1 MATSDLA
8 TSGGFER
15 GRYFSRAWSLL
26 TREKGWWK
34 PVAVCAAA
42 DLVPVAGPLGV
53 LGYRLEWA
61 RLVAWGADVSPKRH
75 GVRVGSCISS
85 GWRGFLVLLVWS
97 LVMGVIGGVCGA
109 LPLIGG
115 LLGTLWTICCL
126 YLGMVVSVAELRA
139 TIYQKAGA
147 GFSWKNLVELGRRD
161 PSGLLSI
168 LGWEMLCY
176 LVIALVGG
184 IVLSVTALGA
194 APRIISL
201 ASELGYYNGG
211 LYGFDYGYGSPYGGS
226 EYYVAQLAMEL
237 FFYVIAAFGPTLIVL
252 GLIALVLRNGISMV
266 VYAALGLWIRQ
277 FDVANWGRSEEPLPS
292 TAFAGEK
299 VTDAAAP
306 VAPATVADAPAE
318 APVRPA
324 APAAESTTPV
334 TEPEPAAVEPTA
346 PGVEPE
352 PVAVEPTPVAASAES
367 EAPAASEPEYAP
379 DGSEVIGVELVAKA
393 APEQDEPAGEG
404 PADEE
409 SDAPAQE

>member
-53 LGYRLEWA
+53 LGYKLEWG

-115 LLGTLWTICCL
+115 LLSTLWTICCL
-126 YLGMVVSVAELRA
+126 YLGMVVSVATLRA

-176 LVIALVGG
+176 LVIALVSG

-194 APRIISL
+194 MPRIISL
-201 ASELGYYNGG
+201 ASELGYYNSG
-211 LYGFDYGYGSPYGGS
+211 LSPYGDL
-226 EYYVAQLAMEL
+226 EYYVTQLAMEL

-324 APAAESTTPV
+324 EPVAPAAEPV
-334 TEPEPAAVEPTA
+334 APVAEPEPAAVEPTPVA
-346 PGVEPE
+346 VEPE
-352 PVAVEPTPVAASAES
+352 PVAAPAEPE
-367 EAPAASEPEYAP
+367 EPAASEPEYAP
-379 DGSEVIGVELVAKA
+379 DGSEVIGVEPIAKA
-393 APEQDEPAGEG
+393 ASEQNEPAGEEST
-404 PADEE
+404 DEE

>member
-53 LGYRLEWA
+53 LGYKLEWA

-115 LLGTLWTICCL
+115 LLSTLWTICCL
-126 YLGMVVSVAELRA
+126 YLGMVVSVATLRA

-176 LVIALVGG
+176 LVIALVSG

-194 APRIISL
+194 MPRIISL
-201 ASELGYYNGG
+201 TSELGYYNSG
-211 LYGFDYGYGSPYGGS
+211 LSPYGGS

-352 PVAVEPTPVAASAES
+352 PAAVEPAPVAAPAES
-367 EAPAASEPEYAP
+367 AAPAASEPEYAP

>member
-53 LGYRLEWA
+53 LGYKLEWA

-115 LLGTLWTICCL
+115 LLSTLWTICCL
-126 YLGMVVSVAELRA
+126 YLGMVVSVATLRA

-176 LVIALVGG
+176 LVIALVSG

-194 APRIISL
+194 MPRIISL
-201 ASELGYYNGG
+201 ASELGYYNSG
-211 LYGFDYGYGSPYGGS
+211 LSPYGDL
-226 EYYVAQLAMEL
+226 EYYVTQLAMEL

-299 VTDAAAP
+299 VTDAAPP

-318 APVRPA
+318 APVRPTEPA
-324 APAAESTTPV
+324 APVA
-334 TEPEPAAVEPTA
+334 EPEPAAVEPEPAAA
-346 PGVEPE
+346 PAEPE
-352 PVAVEPTPVAASAES
+352 EPT
-367 EAPAASEPEYAP
+367 ASEPEYAP
-379 DGSEVIGVELVAKA
+379 DGSEVIGVEPIAKA
-393 APEQDEPAGEG
+393 ASEQNEPAGEG

>member
-53 LGYRLEWA
+53 LGYKLEWA

-97 LVMGVIGGVCGA
+97 LIMGVIGGVCGA

-115 LLGTLWTICCL
+115 LLSTLWTICCL
-126 YLGMVVSVAELRA
+126 YLGMVVSVAALRA

-176 LVIALVGG
+176 LVIALVSG

-194 APRIISL
+194 MPRIISL
-201 ASELGYYNGG
+201 ASELGYYNSG
-211 LYGFDYGYGSPYGGS
+211 LSPYGDL
-226 EYYVAQLAMEL
+226 EYYVTQLAMEL

-252 GLIALVLRNGISMV
+252 GLVALVLRNGISMV

-299 VTDAAAP
+299 VTDAAPP

-324 APAAESTTPV
+324 EPAAPV
-334 TEPEPAAVEPTA
+334 AEPEPAAVESA
-346 PGVEPE
+346 
-352 PVAVEPTPVAASAES
+352 PVAAPAES
-367 EAPAASEPEYAP
+367 AAPAASEPEYAP

>member
-53 LGYRLEWA
+53 LGYKLEWA

-115 LLGTLWTICCL
+115 LLSTLWTICCL
-126 YLGMVVSVAELRA
+126 YLGMVVSVATLRA

-176 LVIALVGG
+176 LVIALVSG

-194 APRIISL
+194 MPRIISL
-201 ASELGYYNGG
+201 ASELGYYNSG
-211 LYGFDYGYGSPYGGS
+211 LSPYGDL
-226 EYYVAQLAMEL
+226 EYYVTQLAMEL

-252 GLIALVLRNGISMV
+252 ALIALVLRNGISMV

-299 VTDAAAP
+299 VTDAAPP

-324 APAAESTTPV
+324 EPAAPV
-334 TEPEPAAVEPTA
+334 AEPEPAAVEPEPAAA
-346 PGVEPE
+346 PAEPEE
-352 PVAVEPTPVAASAES
+352 PVAP
-367 EAPAASEPEYAP
+367 EPEYAP
-379 DGSEVIGVELVAKA
+379 DGSEVIGVEPIAKA
-393 APEQDEPAGEG
+393 ASEQNEPAGEG

>member
-8 TSGGFER
+8 TSDGFER

-53 LGYRLEWA
+53 FGYRLEWA

-126 YLGMVVSVAELRA
+126 YLGMVVSAAELRA

-147 GFSWKNLVELGRRD
+147 GCSWKNLVELGRRD

-176 LVIALVGG
+176 LVLSLVGG

-201 ASELGYYNGG
+201 ASELGYYNSG

-237 FFYVIAAFGPTLIVL
+237 FFYVIAAFGPTLIIL

-292 TAFAGEK
+292 TAFAGAK
-299 VTDAAAP
+299 VTDAAVP
-306 VAPATVADAPAE
+306 VAPATVVDAPAE

-324 APAAESTTPV
+324 APAAEPTAPGM
-334 TEPEPAAVEPTA
+334 EPEPAAVESA
-346 PGVEPE
+346 
-352 PVAVEPTPVAASAES
+352 PVAAPAES
-367 EAPAASEPEYAP
+367 AAPAASEPEYAP

>member
-53 LGYRLEWA
+53 LGYKLEWA

-115 LLGTLWTICCL
+115 LLSTLWTICCL
-126 YLGMVVSVAELRA
+126 YLGMVVSVATLRA

-176 LVIALVGG
+176 LVIALVSG

-194 APRIISL
+194 MPRIISL
-201 ASELGYYNGG
+201 ASELGYYNSG
-211 LYGFDYGYGSPYGGS
+211 LSPYGDL
-226 EYYVAQLAMEL
+226 EYYVTQLAMEL

-252 GLIALVLRNGISMV
+252 ALIALVLRNGISMV

-306 VAPATVADAPAE
+306 VAPMTVADASAE

-324 APAAESTTPV
+324 EPVAPAAEPAAPV
-334 TEPEPAAVEPTA
+334 AEPEPAAVEPVA
-346 PGVEPE
+346 P
-352 PVAVEPTPVAASAES
+352 AASE
-367 EAPAASEPEYAP
+367 EPAASEPEYAP
-379 DGSEVIGVELVAKA
+379 DGSEVIGVEPIAKA
-393 APEQDEPAGEG
+393 APEQNEPAGEG

>member
-53 LGYRLEWA
+53 LGYKLEWA

-115 LLGTLWTICCL
+115 LLSTLWTICCL
-126 YLGMVVSVAELRA
+126 YLGMVVSVATLRA

-176 LVIALVGG
+176 LVIALVSG

-194 APRIISL
+194 MPRIISL
-201 ASELGYYNGG
+201 ASELGYYNSG
-211 LYGFDYGYGSPYGGS
+211 LSPYGDL
-226 EYYVAQLAMEL
+226 EYYVTQLAMEL

-318 APVRPA
+318 APVRPVEPV
-324 APAAESTTPV
+324 APVA
-334 TEPEPAAVEPTA
+334 EPEPAAVEPTPAAA
-346 PGVEPE
+346 PAEPE
-352 PVAVEPTPVAASAES
+352 E
-367 EAPAASEPEYAP
+367 PAASEPEYAP
-379 DGSEVIGVELVAKA
+379 DGSEVIGVEPIAKA
-393 APEQDEPAGEG
+393 ASEQNEPAGEG

>member
-53 LGYRLEWA
+53 LGYKLEWA

-115 LLGTLWTICCL
+115 LLSTLWTICCL
-126 YLGMVVSVAELRA
+126 YLGMVVSVATLRA

-176 LVIALVGG
+176 LVIALVSG

-194 APRIISL
+194 MPRIISL
-201 ASELGYYNGG
+201 ASELGYYNSG
-211 LYGFDYGYGSPYGGS
+211 LSPYGDL
-226 EYYVAQLAMEL
+226 EYYVTQLAMEL

-324 APAAESTTPV
+324 APAAE
-334 TEPEPAAVEPTA
+334 PTA

-352 PVAVEPTPVAASAES
+352 PVAVESTPVAASAES
-367 EAPAASEPEYAP
+367 EAPAASKPEYAP

>member
-8 TSGGFER
+8 NSGGFER

-53 LGYRLEWA
+53 LGYKLEWA

-75 GVRVGSCISS
+75 GVRAGSCISS
-85 GWRGFLVLLVWS
+85 GWRGFLVLLVWG
-97 LVMGVIGGVCGA
+97 LVMSVIGGVCGA

-126 YLGMVVSVAELRA
+126 YLGMVVSVATLRA

-161 PSGLLSI
+161 PSGLFSI

-176 LVIALVGG
+176 LVIALVSG

-194 APRIISL
+194 MPRIISL
-201 ASELGYYNGG
+201 ASELGYYNSG
-211 LYGFDYGYGSPYGGS
+211 LSPYGDL
-226 EYYVAQLAMEL
+226 EYYVTQLAMEL

-252 GLIALVLRNGISMV
+252 ALIALVLRNGISMV

-299 VTDAAAP
+299 VTDAAPP

-324 APAAESTTPV
+324 EPAVPV
-334 TEPEPAAVEPTA
+334 AEPEPAAVEPEPAAA
-346 PGVEPE
+346 PAEPE
-352 PVAVEPTPVAASAES
+352 EPT
-367 EAPAASEPEYAP
+367 ASEPEYAP
-379 DGSEVIGVELVAKA
+379 DGSEVIGVEPIAKA
-393 APEQDEPAGEG
+393 ASEQNEPAGEG

>member
-8 TSGGFER
+8 NSGGFER

-53 LGYRLEWA
+53 LGYKLEWA

-75 GVRVGSCISS
+75 GVRAGSCISS
-85 GWRGFLVLLVWS
+85 GWRGFLVLLVWG
-97 LVMGVIGGVCGA
+97 LVMSVIGGVCGA

-115 LLGTLWTICCL
+115 LLSTLWTICCL

-201 ASELGYYNGG
+201 ASELGYYNSG

-226 EYYVAQLAMEL
+226 EYYVTQLAMEL

-299 VTDAAAP
+299 VTDAAVP
-306 VAPATVADAPAE
+306 VAPATVVDAPAE

-324 APAAESTTPV
+324 APAAE
-334 TEPEPAAVEPTA
+334 PTA

-352 PVAVEPTPVAASAES
+352 PAAVVEPEPAAVEPAPVAAPAES
-367 EAPAASEPEYAP
+367 AAPAASEPEYAP

>member
-8 TSGGFER
+8 TSGGCER

-53 LGYRLEWA
+53 LGYKLEWA

-115 LLGTLWTICCL
+115 LLSTLWTICCL
-126 YLGMVVSVAELRA
+126 YLGMVVSVATLRA

-176 LVIALVGG
+176 LVIALVSG

-194 APRIISL
+194 MPRIISL
-201 ASELGYYNGG
+201 TSELGYYNSG
-211 LYGFDYGYGSPYGGS
+211 LSPYGDL
-226 EYYVAQLAMEL
+226 EYYVTQLAMEL

-299 VTDAAAP
+299 VTDAAPP

-318 APVRPA
+318 APVRPTEPA
-324 APAAESTTPV
+324 APVA
-334 TEPEPAAVEPTA
+334 EPEPAAVEPTPVA
-346 PGVEPE
+346 VEPE
-352 PVAVEPTPVAASAES
+352 PVAAPAEPVA
-367 EAPAASEPEYAP
+367 PEPEYAP
-379 DGSEVIGVELVAKA
+379 DGSEVIGVEPIAKA
-393 APEQDEPAGEG
+393 ASEQNEPAGEG

>member
-53 LGYRLEWA
+53 LGYKLEWA

-115 LLGTLWTICCL
+115 LLSTLWTICCL
-126 YLGMVVSVAELRA
+126 YLGMVVSVATLRA

-176 LVIALVGG
+176 LVIALVSG

-194 APRIISL
+194 MPRIISL
-201 ASELGYYNGG
+201 ASELGYYNSG
-211 LYGFDYGYGSPYGGS
+211 LSPYGDL
-226 EYYVAQLAMEL
+226 EYYVTQLAMEL

-324 APAAESTTPV
+324 APAAE
-334 TEPEPAAVEPTA
+334 PTA

-367 EAPAASEPEYAP
+367 AAPAASEPEYAP

-393 APEQDEPAGEG
+393 APVQDKPAGEG

>member
-75 GVRVGSCISS
+75 GVRAGSCISS
-85 GWRGFLVLLVWS
+85 GWRGFLVLLVWG

-126 YLGMVVSVAELRA
+126 YLGMVVSVAALRA

-161 PSGLLSI
+161 PSGLLGI

-201 ASELGYYNGG
+201 ASELGYYNSG

-226 EYYVAQLAMEL
+226 EYYVTQLAMEL

-318 APVRPA
+318 VPVRPA
-324 APAAESTTPV
+324 APAA
-334 TEPEPAAVEPTA
+334 EPTA

-352 PVAVEPTPVAASAES
+352 PVAVEPEPAAVEPAPVAAPAES
-367 EAPAASEPEYAP
+367 AAPAASEPEYAP

>member
-53 LGYRLEWA
+53 LGYKLEWA

-115 LLGTLWTICCL
+115 LLSTLWTICCL
-126 YLGMVVSVAELRA
+126 YLGMVVSVATLRA

-176 LVIALVGG
+176 LVIALVSG

-194 APRIISL
+194 MPRIISL
-201 ASELGYYNGG
+201 TSELGYYNSG
-211 LYGFDYGYGSPYGGS
+211 LSPYGDL
-226 EYYVAQLAMEL
+226 EYYVTQLAMEL

-252 GLIALVLRNGISMV
+252 ALIALVLRNGISMV

-299 VTDAAAP
+299 VTDAAPP

-318 APVRPA
+318 APVRPTEPA
-324 APAAESTTPV
+324 APVA
-334 TEPEPAAVEPTA
+334 EPEPAAVEPTPVA
-346 PGVEPE
+346 VEPE
-352 PVAVEPTPVAASAES
+352 PVAAPAEPEEPT
-367 EAPAASEPEYAP
+367 ASEPEYAP
-379 DGSEVIGVELVAKA
+379 DGSEVIGVEPIAKA
-393 APEQDEPAGEG
+393 ASEQNEPAGEG

>member
-126 YLGMVVSVAELRA
+126 YLGMVVSVAALRA

-161 PSGLLSI
+161 PSGLLGI

-184 IVLSVTALGA
+184 IVLSVTALSA

-211 LYGFDYGYGSPYGGS
+211 LYGYSYGYGSPYGGS
-226 EYYVAQLAMEL
+226 EYYVAQEL

-306 VAPATVADAPAE
+306 VAPATVAGAPAE
-318 APVRPA
+318 EPVRPA
-324 APAAESTTPV
+324 APAAEPTAPGV
-334 TEPEPAAVEPTA
+334 KPEPAAEPTT

-367 EAPAASEPEYAP
+367 AAPAASEPEYAP
-379 DGSEVIGVELVAKA
+379 DGSEVIGVEPIAKA

-404 PADEE
+404 AADEE

>member
-201 ASELGYYNGG
+201 ASELGYYNSG

-318 APVRPA
+318 VPVRPA
-324 APAAESTTPV
+324 APAA
-334 TEPEPAAVEPTA
+334 EPTA

-352 PVAVEPTPVAASAES
+352 PVAVEPEPAAVEPAPVAAPAES
-367 EAPAASEPEYAP
+367 AAPAASEPEYAP

>member
-53 LGYRLEWA
+53 LGYKLEWA

-115 LLGTLWTICCL
+115 LLSTLWTICCL
-126 YLGMVVSVAELRA
+126 YLGMVVSVATLRA
-139 TIYQKAGA
+139 TVYQKAGA

-176 LVIALVGG
+176 LVIALVSG

-194 APRIISL
+194 MPRIISL
-201 ASELGYYNGG
+201 ASELGYYNSG
-211 LYGFDYGYGSPYGGS
+211 LSPYGDL
-226 EYYVAQLAMEL
+226 EYYVTQLAMEL

-299 VTDAAAP
+299 VTDAAPP

-318 APVRPA
+318 APVRPTEPA
-324 APAAESTTPV
+324 APVA
-334 TEPEPAAVEPTA
+334 EPEPAA
-346 PGVEPE
+346 VEPE
-352 PVAVEPTPVAASAES
+352 PVAVEPEPAAVESAPVAAPAEP
-367 EAPAASEPEYAP
+367 EEPAASEPEYAP
-379 DGSEVIGVELVAKA
+379 DGSEVIGVEPIAKA
-393 APEQDEPAGEG
+393 ASEQNEPAGEG

>member
-85 GWRGFLVLLVWS
+85 GWRGFLVLLVWN

-126 YLGMVVSVAELRA
+126 YLGMVVSVAALRA

-147 GFSWKNLVELGRRD
+147 GFS
-161 PSGLLSI
+161 
-168 LGWEMLCY
+168 
-176 LVIALVGG
+176 
-184 IVLSVTALGA
+184 
-194 APRIISL
+194 
-201 ASELGYYNGG
+201 
-211 LYGFDYGYGSPYGGS
+211 
-226 EYYVAQLAMEL
+226 
-237 FFYVIAAFGPTLIVL
+237 
-252 GLIALVLRNGISMV
+252 
-266 VYAALGLWIRQ
+266 
-277 FDVANWGRSEEPLPS
+277 
-292 TAFAGEK
+292 
-299 VTDAAAP
+299 
-306 VAPATVADAPAE
+306 
-318 APVRPA
+318 
-324 APAAESTTPV
+324 
-334 TEPEPAAVEPTA
+334 
-346 PGVEPE
+346 
-352 PVAVEPTPVAASAES
+352 
-367 EAPAASEPEYAP
+367 
-379 DGSEVIGVELVAKA
+379 
-393 APEQDEPAGEG
+393 
-404 PADEE
+404 
-409 SDAPAQE
+409 

>member
-53 LGYRLEWA
+53 LGYKLEWA

-115 LLGTLWTICCL
+115 LLSTLWTICCL
-126 YLGMVVSVAELRA
+126 YLGMVVSVATLRA

-176 LVIALVGG
+176 LVIALVSG

-194 APRIISL
+194 MPRIISL
-201 ASELGYYNGG
+201 TSELGYYNSG
-211 LYGFDYGYGSPYGGS
+211 LSPYGDL
-226 EYYVAQLAMEL
+226 EYYVTQLAMEL

-299 VTDAAAP
+299 VTDAAPP

-318 APVRPA
+318 APVRP
-324 APAAESTTPV
+324 
-334 TEPEPAAVEPTA
+334 TEPEPAAVEPTPVA
-346 PGVEPE
+346 VEPE
-352 PVAVEPTPVAASAES
+352 PVAAPAEPE
-367 EAPAASEPEYAP
+367 EPAASEPEYAP
-379 DGSEVIGVELVAKA
+379 DGSEVIGVEPIAKA
-393 APEQDEPAGEG
+393 ASEQNEPAGEG

>member
-53 LGYRLEWA
+53 LGYKLEWA

-115 LLGTLWTICCL
+115 LLSTLWTICCL
-126 YLGMVVSVAELRA
+126 YLGMVVSVATLRA

-176 LVIALVGG
+176 LVIALVSG

-194 APRIISL
+194 MPRIISL
-201 ASELGYYNGG
+201 ASELGYYNSG
-211 LYGFDYGYGSPYGGS
+211 LSPYGDL

-352 PVAVEPTPVAASAES
+352 PAAVEPAPVAAPAES
-367 EAPAASEPEYAP
+367 AAPAASEPEYAP

-393 APEQDEPAGEG
+393 APVQDKPAGEG

>member
-1 MATSDLA
+1 MTTSDLA

-53 LGYRLEWA
+53 LGYKLEWA

-85 GWRGFLVLLVWS
+85 GWRGFLVLLVWG
-97 LVMGVIGGVCGA
+97 LVMSVIGGVCGA

-115 LLGTLWTICCL
+115 LLSTLWTICCL
-126 YLGMVVSVAELRA
+126 YLGMVVSVATLRA

-168 LGWEMLCY
+168 VGWEMLCY
-176 LVIALVGG
+176 LVIALVSG

-194 APRIISL
+194 MPRIISL
-201 ASELGYYNGG
+201 ASELDYYNSG
-211 LYGFDYGYGSPYGGS
+211 LYGYDYGSLYGGS
-226 EYYVAQLAMEL
+226 EYYVTQLAMEL

-324 APAAESTTPV
+324 EPAAPV
-334 TEPEPAAVEPTA
+334 VEPEPAA
-346 PGVEPE
+346 VEPE
-352 PVAVEPTPVAASAES
+352 PVAVEPTPVAVEPTPVAAPAEP
-367 EAPAASEPEYAP
+367 EEPAASEPEYAP
-379 DGSEVIGVELVAKA
+379 DGSEVIGVESVAKA
-393 APEQDEPAGEG
+393 APKQNEPAGEG
-404 PADEE
+404 PSDEE

>member
-53 LGYRLEWA
+53 LGYKLEWA

-115 LLGTLWTICCL
+115 LLSTLWTICCL
-126 YLGMVVSVAELRA
+126 YLGMVVSVATLRA

-176 LVIALVGG
+176 LVIALVSG

-194 APRIISL
+194 MPRIISL
-201 ASELGYYNGG
+201 ASELGYYNSG
-211 LYGFDYGYGSPYGGS
+211 LSPYGDL
-226 EYYVAQLAMEL
+226 EYYVTQLAMEL

-252 GLIALVLRNGISMV
+252 ALIALVLRNGISMV

-299 VTDAAAP
+299 VTDAAPP

-324 APAAESTTPV
+324 EPVAPVA
-334 TEPEPAAVEPTA
+334 EPEPVAVGPA
-346 PGVEPE
+346 PVAVEPE
-352 PVAVEPTPVAASAES
+352 PVAAPAEPE
-367 EAPAASEPEYAP
+367 EPAASEPEYAP
-379 DGSEVIGVELVAKA
+379 DGSEVIGVEPIAKA
-393 APEQDEPAGEG
+393 APEQNEPTGERS
-404 PADEE
+404 ADEE

>member
-53 LGYRLEWA
+53 LGYKLEWA

-115 LLGTLWTICCL
+115 LLSTLWTICCL
-126 YLGMVVSVAELRA
+126 YLGMVVSVATLRA

-161 PSGLLSI
+161 PSGLFSI

-176 LVIALVGG
+176 LVIALVSG

-194 APRIISL
+194 MPRIISL
-201 ASELGYYNGG
+201 ASELGYYNSG
-211 LYGFDYGYGSPYGGS
+211 LSPYGDL
-226 EYYVAQLAMEL
+226 EYYVTQLAMEL

-252 GLIALVLRNGISMV
+252 ALIALVLRNGISMV

-299 VTDAAAP
+299 VTDAAPP
-306 VAPATVADAPAE
+306 VVPATVADAPAE

-324 APAAESTTPV
+324 EPAVPV
-334 TEPEPAAVEPTA
+334 AEPEPAAVEPEPAAA
-346 PGVEPE
+346 PAEPE
-352 PVAVEPTPVAASAES
+352 EPT
-367 EAPAASEPEYAP
+367 ASEPEYAP
-379 DGSEVIGVELVAKA
+379 DGSEVIGVEPIAKA
-393 APEQDEPAGEG
+393 ASEQNEPAGEG

>member
-184 IVLSVTALGA
+184 IVLSVTALSA

-211 LYGFDYGYGSPYGGS
+211 LYGYDYGYGSPYGGS

-306 VAPATVADAPAE
+306 VAPATVVDAPAE

-324 APAAESTTPV
+324 APAAE
-334 TEPEPAAVEPTA
+334 PTA

-352 PVAVEPTPVAASAES
+352 PAAVEPEPAAVEPAPVAAPAES
-367 EAPAASEPEYAP
+367 AAPAASEPEYAP

-409 SDAPAQE
+409 SDAPAHE

>member
-53 LGYRLEWA
+53 LGYKLEWA

-115 LLGTLWTICCL
+115 LLSTLWTICCL
-126 YLGMVVSVAELRA
+126 YLGMVVSVATLRA

-161 PSGLLSI
+161 PSGLFSI

-176 LVIALVGG
+176 LVIALVSG

-194 APRIISL
+194 MPRIISL
-201 ASELGYYNGG
+201 ASELGYYNSG
-211 LYGFDYGYGSPYGGS
+211 LSPYGDL
-226 EYYVAQLAMEL
+226 EYYVTQLAMEL

-252 GLIALVLRNGISMV
+252 ALIALVLRNGISMV

-299 VTDAAAP
+299 VTDAAPP

-324 APAAESTTPV
+324 EPAVPV
-334 TEPEPAAVEPTA
+334 AEPEPAAVEPA
-346 PGVEPE
+346 
-352 PVAVEPTPVAASAES
+352 PVAAPAES
-367 EAPAASEPEYAP
+367 AAPAASEPEYAP

-393 APEQDEPAGEG
+393 APVQDKPAGEG

>member
-53 LGYRLEWA
+53 LGYKLEWA
-61 RLVAWGADVSPKRH
+61 RLVTWGADVSPKRH

-115 LLGTLWTICCL
+115 LLSTLWTICCL
-126 YLGMVVSVAELRA
+126 YLGMVVSVATLRA

-176 LVIALVGG
+176 LVIALVSG

-194 APRIISL
+194 MPRIISL
-201 ASELGYYNGG
+201 ASELGYYNSG
-211 LYGFDYGYGSPYGGS
+211 LSPYGDL
-226 EYYVAQLAMEL
+226 EYYVTQLAMEL

-252 GLIALVLRNGISMV
+252 ALIALVLRNGISMV

-324 APAAESTTPV
+324 EPAAPV
-334 TEPEPAAVEPTA
+334 AEPEPAAVEPTPVA
-346 PGVEPE
+346 VEPE
-352 PVAVEPTPVAASAES
+352 PVAAPAEPE
-367 EAPAASEPEYAP
+367 EPAASEPEYAP
-379 DGSEVIGVELVAKA
+379 DGSEVIGVEPIAKA
-393 APEQDEPAGEG
+393 ASEQNEPAGEG

>member
-8 TSGGFER
+8 NSGGFER

-184 IVLSVTALGA
+184 IVLSVTALSA

-201 ASELGYYNGG
+201 ASELGYCNGG
-211 LYGFDYGYGSPYGGS
+211 LYGYDYGYGSPYGGS

-324 APAAESTTPV
+324 TPAAEPTT
-334 TEPEPAAVEPTA
+334 

-352 PVAVEPTPVAASAES
+352 PVAVEPEPAAVEPAPVAAPAES
-367 EAPAASEPEYAP
+367 AAPAASEPEYAP

-393 APEQDEPAGEG
+393 APEQDKSAGEG

-409 SDAPAQE
+409 SDTPAQE

>member
-53 LGYRLEWA
+53 LGYKLEWA

-115 LLGTLWTICCL
+115 LLSTLWTICCL
-126 YLGMVVSVAELRA
+126 YLGMVVSVATLRA

-176 LVIALVGG
+176 LVIALVSG

-194 APRIISL
+194 MPRIISL
-201 ASELGYYNGG
+201 ASELGYYNSG
-211 LYGFDYGYGSPYGGS
+211 LSPYGDL
-226 EYYVAQLAMEL
+226 EYYVTQLAMEL

-299 VTDAAAP
+299 VTDAAP
-306 VAPATVADAPAE
+306 SVAPATVADAPAE
-318 APVRPA
+318 APVRPTEPA
-324 APAAESTTPV
+324 APVA
-334 TEPEPAAVEPTA
+334 EPEPAAVEPT
-346 PGVEPE
+346 
-352 PVAVEPTPVAASAES
+352 PVAVEPTPVAVEPTPAAVEPTPVA
-367 EAPAASEPEYAP
+367 APAEPVASEPEYAP
-379 DGSEVIGVELVAKA
+379 DGSEVIGVESVAKA
-393 APEQDEPAGEG
+393 APKQNEPAGEG

>member
-8 TSGGFER
+8 TSSGFER
-15 GRYFSRAWSLL
+15 GKYFSRAWSLL

-53 LGYRLEWA
+53 LGYKLEWA

-115 LLGTLWTICCL
+115 LLSTLWTICCL
-126 YLGMVVSVAELRA
+126 YLGMVVSVATLRA

-161 PSGLLSI
+161 PSGLFSI

-176 LVIALVGG
+176 LVIALVSG

-194 APRIISL
+194 MPRIISL
-201 ASELGYYNGG
+201 ASELGYYNSG
-211 LYGFDYGYGSPYGGS
+211 LSPYGDL
-226 EYYVAQLAMEL
+226 EYYVTQLAMEL

-252 GLIALVLRNGISMV
+252 ALIALVLRNGISMV

-299 VTDAAAP
+299 VTDAAPP

-324 APAAESTTPV
+324 EPAAPV
-334 TEPEPAAVEPTA
+334 AEPEPAAVEPEPAAA
-346 PGVEPE
+346 PAEPEE
-352 PVAVEPTPVAASAES
+352 PVAP
-367 EAPAASEPEYAP
+367 EPEYAP
-379 DGSEVIGVELVAKA
+379 DGSEVIGVEPIAKA
-393 APEQDEPAGEG
+393 ASEQNEPAGEG

>member
-85 GWRGFLVLLVWS
+85 GWRGFLVLLVWN

-126 YLGMVVSVAELRA
+126 YLGMVVSVAALRA

-161 PSGLLSI
+161 PSGLLGI

-184 IVLSVTALGA
+184 IVLSVTALSA

-201 ASELGYYNGG
+201 ASELGYYNSG
-211 LYGFDYGYGSPYGGS
+211 LYGYGSPYGGS

-299 VTDAAAP
+299 VTDAAVP
-306 VAPATVADAPAE
+306 VAPVTVADAPAE
-318 APVRPA
+318 ASVRPA

-352 PVAVEPTPVAASAES
+352 PAAVEPAPVAAPAES
-367 EAPAASEPEYAP
+367 AAPAASEPEYAP

-393 APEQDEPAGEG
+393 APVQDKPAGEG

>member
-53 LGYRLEWA
+53 LGYKLEWA

-109 LPLIGG
+109 LPLIAG
-115 LLGTLWTICCL
+115 LLSTLWTICCL
-126 YLGMVVSVAELRA
+126 YLGMVVSVATLRA

-176 LVIALVGG
+176 LVIALVSG

-194 APRIISL
+194 MPRIISL
-201 ASELGYYNGG
+201 ASELGYYNSG
-211 LYGFDYGYGSPYGGS
+211 LSPYGDL
-226 EYYVAQLAMEL
+226 EYYVTQLAMEL

-252 GLIALVLRNGISMV
+252 ALIALVLRNGISMV

-306 VAPATVADAPAE
+306 VAPATVTDAPAE
-318 APVRPA
+318 APVRPTEPA
-324 APAAESTTPV
+324 APVA
-334 TEPEPAAVEPTA
+334 EPEPAAVEPEPAAA
-346 PGVEPE
+346 PAEPE
-352 PVAVEPTPVAASAES
+352 EPT
-367 EAPAASEPEYAP
+367 ASEPEYAP
-379 DGSEVIGVELVAKA
+379 DGSEVIGVEPIAKA
-393 APEQDEPAGEG
+393 ASEQNEPAGEG

>member
-53 LGYRLEWA
+53 LGYKLEWA

-115 LLGTLWTICCL
+115 LLSTLWTICCL
-126 YLGMVVSVAELRA
+126 YLGMVVSVATLRA

-176 LVIALVGG
+176 LVIALVSG

-194 APRIISL
+194 MPRIISL
-201 ASELGYYNGG
+201 TSELGYYNSG
-211 LYGFDYGYGSPYGGS
+211 LSPYGDL
-226 EYYVAQLAMEL
+226 EYYVTQLAMEL

-299 VTDAAAP
+299 VTDAAPP

-324 APAAESTTPV
+324 EPAAPV
-334 TEPEPAAVEPTA
+334 AEPEPAAVEPTPVA
-346 PGVEPE
+346 VEPE
-352 PVAVEPTPVAASAES
+352 PVAAPAEPVA
-367 EAPAASEPEYAP
+367 PEPEYAP
-379 DGSEVIGVELVAKA
+379 DGSEVIGVEPIAKVAS
-393 APEQDEPAGEG
+393 EQNEPAGEG

>member
-53 LGYRLEWA
+53 LGYKLEWA

-85 GWRGFLVLLVWS
+85 GWRGFLVLLVWG
-97 LVMGVIGGVCGA
+97 LVMSVIGGVCGA

-115 LLGTLWTICCL
+115 LLSTLWTICCL
-126 YLGMVVSVAELRA
+126 YLGMVVSVATLRA

-176 LVIALVGG
+176 LVIALVSG

-194 APRIISL
+194 VPRIISL
-201 ASELGYYNGG
+201 ASELGYYNSG
-211 LYGFDYGYGSPYGGS
+211 LYGYDYGSLYGGS
-226 EYYVAQLAMEL
+226 EYYVTQLAMEL

-299 VTDAAAP
+299 VMDAAAP
-306 VAPATVADAPAE
+306 VAPATVVDAPAE

-324 APAAESTTPV
+324 EPVAPVAEPEPAAV
-334 TEPEPAAVEPTA
+334 EPEPAAVEPT
-346 PGVEPE
+346 
-352 PVAVEPTPVAASAES
+352 PVAVESTPMAALAEP
-367 EAPAASEPEYAP
+367 EEPAASEPEYAP
-379 DGSEVIGVELVAKA
+379 DGSEVIGVESVAKA
-393 APEQDEPAGEG
+393 APKQNEPAGEG
-404 PADEE
+404 PSDEE

>member
-53 LGYRLEWA
+53 LGYKLEWA

-115 LLGTLWTICCL
+115 LLSTLWTICCL
-126 YLGMVVSVAELRA
+126 YLGMVVSVATLRA

-176 LVIALVGG
+176 LVIALVSG

-194 APRIISL
+194 MPRIISL
-201 ASELGYYNGG
+201 ASELGYYNSG
-211 LYGFDYGYGSPYGGS
+211 LSPYGDL
-226 EYYVAQLAMEL
+226 EYYVTQLAMEL

-252 GLIALVLRNGISMV
+252 ALIVLVLRNGISMV

-299 VTDAAAP
+299 VTDAAPP

-324 APAAESTTPV
+324 ELAVPV
-334 TEPEPAAVEPTA
+334 AEPEPAAAPAEPEEPT
-346 PGVEPE
+346 
-352 PVAVEPTPVAASAES
+352 
-367 EAPAASEPEYAP
+367 ASEPEYAP
-379 DGSEVIGVELVAKA
+379 DGSEVIGVEPIAKA
-393 APEQDEPAGEG
+393 ASEQNEPAGEG